1 MIAAVTLTF
10 DFTHL
15 LCGIVNL
22 LLFGAKVRDLRNDR
36 GNWALRAM
44 CAARLCNGMAFIC
57 LTPFV
62 YVALGRGL
70 GIDNIG
76 VLIGDTWIIAG
87 ACATHV
93 MLVVWFTEPARARRV
108 VIALMGCYLFALIL
122 MAAFFFQAVLPG
134 ENPVDFEV
142 RYASLR
148 TGGCFCVVF
157 CLTYGLNLAN
167 TAVRTWPPSRSL
179 SQPELRGSLRLCAVG
194 SMFVIVFIGGKLLGI
209 VGRWCGTSR
218 LDMAAVLISPVFAEA
233 GSLVIV
239 GGYTVSLWRRRLAA
253 SVSHIRC
260 YRRLYP
266 LWYALYEVTPSIA
279 LYEPRSPRAPRWV
292 PRLET
297 RLYRLV
303 IEIRDGR
310 RSIAPYLSGN
320 TADHPGADA
329 RLEAALMAEGIW
341 RKRCGAP
348 SDGGADRRCSVECDD
363 LASELAWWE
372 QVSAA
377 FAEIRGR
384 GDGERAEWWDEGPV
398 VGAVPKG

>member
-108 VIALMGCYLFALIL
+108 VIALMCCYLFALIL

-167 TAVRTWPPSRSL
+167 TAVRAWPASRSL
-179 SQPELRGSLRLCAVG
+179 SHPQLRSSLRLCAVG

-266 LWYALYEVTPSIA
+266 LWYALYEATPSIA
-279 LYEPRSPRAPRWV
+279 LYEPRSPRAPLWA

-297 RLYRLV
+297 RLYRLI
-303 IEIRDGR
+303 IEIGDGR
-310 RSIAPYLSGN
+310 RSLAPYLCAGAS
-320 TADHPGADA
+320 HVGADA
-329 RLEAALMAEGIW
+329 RAEAALLDRGTR
-341 RKRCGAP
+341 RKRRGVPTADGSDWRGTAECG
-348 SDGGADRRCSVECDD
+348 D
-363 LASELAWWE
+363 LAAELAWWE
-372 QVSAA
+372 QVAAA
-377 FAEIRGR
+377 FAEVRGS
-384 GDGERAEWWDEGPV
+384 GDEGLSEEWDDGPV
-398 VGAVPKG
+398 AGVFTGG